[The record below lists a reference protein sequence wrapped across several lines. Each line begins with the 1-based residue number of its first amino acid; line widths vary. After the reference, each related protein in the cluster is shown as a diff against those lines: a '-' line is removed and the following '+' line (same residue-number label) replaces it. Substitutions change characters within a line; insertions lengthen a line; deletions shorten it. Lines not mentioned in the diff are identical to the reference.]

1 MKKKA
6 LIFIEDNTF
15 SHDNR
20 VIREATALTDAGWQ
34 VTVVCPR
41 YPGDPF
47 YKRISDQ
54 LRVYFYP
61 KPNAVSAAGHLFE
74 HAVTLLFGTL
84 LVFWVQIRHGF
95 QVFQACNPMDTL
107 WMLAVPYKLFGKKF
121 IYDQH
126 DLCPELYLSREES
139 GRESLFFKAL
149 SFLERMSYWT
159 ADAVISTNESY
170 KSIAVE
176 RGGRDPQSVF
186 VVRNGPNLSKFKP
199 VEPRQDLKKDG
210 GILVGYLGNI
220 NLQDGVDRL
229 LIAADQIVR
238 GQGRKDI
245 RFVLVGGGAYQPELV
260 RLAQEMGLSDC
271 VKFTGRVSDDEMLA
285 TLCAC
290 DICVQPD
297 PYNPLNDLSTMNK
310 VMEYMALEKPVIA
323 YGLKE
328 TRFSCGDA
336 AIYADPDDADDLGRK
351 IIELADDGSQ
361 RASMAKMGRER
372 VEKVLA
378 WPYSVPHLLAAYDYA
393 LKH

>member
-1 MKKKA
+1 MRKKA

-15 SHDNR
+15 TNDNR
-20 VIREATALTDAGWQ
+20 VIREADALVDAGWQ
-34 VTVVCPR
+34 VTVVCPK

-47 YKRISDQ
+47 YKRISDP

-74 HAVTLLFGTL
+74 HAVTLLFGAL
-84 LVFWVQIRHGF
+84 LVFWVQLRHGF

-107 WMLAVPYKLFGKKF
+107 WILAAPYKLFGKKF

-149 SFLERMSYWT
+149 SFLERMSYRT

-170 KSIAVE
+170 KAIAID
-176 RGGRDPQSVF
+176 RGGRDLQAVF

-199 VEPRQDLKKDG
+199 VEPRTDLKKDG
-210 GILVGYLGNI
+210 EFLVGYLGNI

-229 LIAADQIVR
+229 LIAAKQLVLER
-238 GQGRKDI
+238 GRKDI

-260 RLAQEMGLSDC
+260 KLSGEMGLSAC
-271 VKFTGRVSDDEMLA
+271 VTFTGRVSDDEMLR

-297 PYNPLNDLSTMNK
+297 PYNPLNNLSTMNK
-310 VMEYMALEKPVIA
+310 VMEYMAINKPVVA
-323 YGLKE
+323 FDLKE

-336 AIYADPDDADDLGRK
+336 ALYADPHDTDDLGRK
-351 IIELADDGSQ
+351 ILELTDDAELRGK
-361 RASMAKMGRER
+361 MAAMGRKR
-372 VEKVLA
+372 VETVLA
-378 WPYSVPHLLAAYDYA
+378 WPFSVPHLLAAYDFA
-393 LKH
+393 MKH